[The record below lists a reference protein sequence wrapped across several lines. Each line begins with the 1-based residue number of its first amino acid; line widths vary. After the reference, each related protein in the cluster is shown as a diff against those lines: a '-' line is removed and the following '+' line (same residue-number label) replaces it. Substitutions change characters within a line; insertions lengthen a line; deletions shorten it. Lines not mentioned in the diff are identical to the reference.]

1 MLFTQDF
8 GRDREV
14 AIWIE
19 QIAGV
24 AVAMLLV
31 TQVDLSQP
39 RVDAGWRHFAQRFV
53 QPVACLGV
61 ATETAGGSS
70 DVQGPGPWDQSATTP
85 QAALLQRNGIE
96 HRGRN
101 IRTLRRDL
109 VGRRRY
115 LLCPGERGSG
125 DRGGQNCNQACIA
138 VHCLCH
144 SPPICRTTAGRS
156 LQAQRQPA
164 ACIMVE
170 GDGAATNTGGVNPGT
185 LGPIADAGI
194 ILAAADHVEVEF
206 GPGGLQLLDKLA
218 AWGTTVLDEYGQ
230 PVRIARHAGSA
241 GSLAGPRQADA
252 LHARMQALPGS
263 VISTLVSQC
272 FLDTLR
278 FDLNL
283 QFGVAP
289 ALFI

>member
-1 MLFTQDF
+1 MGYIPPGGSVSTGRTDHTRQVLTDAAPVARGGGAASRAVIAANREQPVFARRMLFTQDF

-156 LQAQRQPA
+156 PCRPSDNQRPA
-164 ACIMVE
+164 SWLRVME
-170 GDGAATNTGGVNPGT
+170 PLRT
-185 LGPIADAGI
+185 
-194 ILAAADHVEVEF
+194 
-206 GPGGLQLLDKLA
+206 
-218 AWGTTVLDEYGQ
+218 
-230 PVRIARHAGSA
+230 RAGSIRA
-241 GSLAGPRQADA
+241 RLAQS
-252 LHARMQALPGS
+252 RMRASSWRLP
-263 VISTLVSQC
+263 TM
-272 FLDTLR
+272 
-278 FDLNL
+278 
-283 QFGVAP
+283 
-289 ALFI
+289 